1 MTTKYYYNYNSINF
15 EYLGFENAYLD
26 PEETKIAGTEVYSL
40 PAFAT
45 FIEPPKVKEQETIVF
60 DIQNQS
66 WKIEPDYRG
75 MYQVDKNMQPEEIIN
90 FGELPKG
97 YIPITKAQAIKI
109 NEDKLYYII
118 QNDELI
124 INPNYDEEKE
134 QMERE
139 RISHLKCTKRVF
151 ILMLEQLGLD
161 YFEQIEP
168 LINANRQAKLEW
180 ELCVELERANPLL
193 DLMGEQLGITPAQI
207 DNLFKYANGEINE
220 SEFLNVN

>member
-1 MTTKYYYNYNSINF
+1 MKYYYNYNSTTYEHISS
-15 EYLGFENAYLD
+15 EPAYLD

-45 FIEPPKVKEQETIVF
+45 FIEPPKIKEQETIVF

-75 MYQVDKNMQPEEIIN
+75 MYQVNENMQPEEIVN
-90 FGELPKG
+90 FGELSEG

-109 NEDKLYYII
+109 NEDKLYYVI
-118 QNDELI
+118 QNGELI
-124 INPNYDEEKE
+124 INPNYEEEKE
-134 QMERE
+134 EAEQE

-161 YFEQIEP
+161 YFEQILP
-168 LINANRQAKLEW
+168 LIESNRQAKLEW

-193 DLMGEQLGITPAQI
+193 NAIGEQLGITPKQI
-207 DNLFKYANGEINE
+207 DNLFKYANGEITE
-220 SEFLNVN
+220 SEFVNGNL